1 MPNQYNNIVINIWE
15 NLSEANKSLPGM
27 HLFPMQ
33 RPDFIVNPDI
43 LFVGMNPSFSKTLQ
57 KNDVAA
63 QYLWQANPD
72 RAQIDNLIA
81 LENEAHEDYLIYFG
95 ALRRFAQSANANSFE
110 HLDLLPIRH
119 TNQKEVFA
127 RHWDSN
133 REPNEIV
140 KQSIDL
146 FKSTV
151 IELSPKTIVVANAGA
166 ARIIIKALQL
176 DSYDEKRKYR
186 WNELKETPFFLSS
199 MLSGQRALDEFS
211 RDRLVADVRRALHPN
226 QGDQPDANTP

>member
-57 KNDVAA
+57 ENDVAA
-63 QYLWQANPD
+63 QYLWQANAD

-81 LENEAHEDYLIYFG
+81 LENEAHEDYLTYFG
-95 ALRRFAQSANANSFE
+95 ALRRFAQSANANNFE

-119 TNQKEVFA
+119 TNQKEVLA
-127 RHWDSN
+127 KHWNSN
-133 REPNEIV
+133 GEPNEIV

-151 IELSPKTIVVANAGA
+151 IEISPKTIVVANAGA
-166 ARIIIKALQL
+166 ARIIIRALQL

-186 WNELKETPFFLSS
+186 WNELEETPFFLSS

-211 RDRLVADVRRALHPN
+211 KDRLIADVRRALYPN
-226 QGDQPDANTP
+226 